1 MLFGLI
7 ACVCTRLRACFL
19 CAAFSFFEPNPTN
32 KTFAVSTSTSTATA
46 TTTTSCLFG
55 FGSFWSGPNL
65 VLVLRHQTAPNF
77 ACCGDLSSFC
87 YANTFHFPHTQPITL
102 STNQPTHQPNKSRI
116 AGVSLRLLFFFSF
129 SFLEGKAK
137 EAKRGRER
145 EREVPC
151 VSAWPL
157 ILAVAVLSFIN
168 VICLL
173 GWQQQT
179 TNNQHTHTP
188 AHTHK
193 HTQRQF
199 F

>member
-1 MLFGLI
+1 MHVFCVRLFPFLSQTQPTKLLLFPQAQAQQQQQQQLLVCLALVLSGLDPTSFWFFDTKPHQTLLAVAI
-7 ACVCTRLRACFL
+7 CPHSATRTPSTSHTHNQSHFQ
-19 CAAFSFFEPNPTN
+19 PTN
-32 KTFAVSTSTSTATA
+32 PSA
-46 TTTTSCLFG
+46 
-55 FGSFWSGPNL
+55 
-65 VLVLRHQTAPNF
+65 Q
-77 ACCGDLSSFC
+77 
-87 YANTFHFPHTQPITL
+87 Q
-102 STNQPTHQPNKSRI
+102 KSHCWGEL
-116 AGVSLRLLFFFSF
+116 ASAFFFSF